1 MKAYSVDLRQKIV
14 EVYQNKEESVRSCAQ
29 RVKVTRSFVQTLL
42 KQHQQKGNIEPLPHG
57 GGCPPKLALY
67 ADLVKE
73 LLEEKND
80 DTLRELS
87 QQIKQRTG
95 ISVSNSTLCR
105 FLLATP
111 FNTKKKLSLRHRQK
125 VNEYKANDLV
135 IGKAYKMLKQ
145 RT

>member
-29 RVKVTRSFVQTLL
+29 RFKVTRSFVQKIL
-42 KQHQQKGNIEPLPHG
+42 KQYKQKGNIEPLPHG
-57 GGCPPKLALY
+57 GGCPPKLALH
-67 ADLVKE
+67 ADVVKE

-80 DTLRELS
+80 ATLKELS

-105 FLLATP
+105 FLQKVYLTR
-111 FNTKKKLSLRHRQK
+111 KKKLSRRHRQK
-125 VNEYKANDLV
+125 VNEYKTNDLV
-135 IGKAYKMLKQ
+135 IGRACKMLKQ